1 MFTIKNTVDD
11 LVDNSISIVEQ
22 IFEPELLQLLF
33 DEILEIEAEDD
44 LQNAKIGR
52 LDQNILYQ
60 KIRSDKIKWL
70 EGNTKAQKLLF
81 EKLENIRIELNKNL
95 MLGLFDFETHFAV
108 YKNGD
113 FYKKHFDSFRG
124 DKNRIIS
131 MVIYLNK
138 NWQES
143 DGGVL
148 NIYKN
153 IEDLKPEFSVAPK
166 WGNAVFF
173 LSEEVPHEVAISNKT
188 RYSIAVWFRVRDII

>member
-143 DGGVL
+143 
-148 NIYKN
+148 
-153 IEDLKPEFSVAPK
+153 
-166 WGNAVFF
+166 
-173 LSEEVPHEVAISNKT
+173 
-188 RYSIAVWFRVRDII
+188 SIH